1 MLNTENLTKM
11 RALIEELERNQD
23 QSISE
28 ALGTIEDYLPLSV
41 SVWRV
46 CCKDAVVFTKG
57 NGIINEHATS
67 LESLFTVIEGKQELL
82 EAHKKAFD
90 SKPCS
95 ILINENGRT
104 FSIKLMPEVDE
115 SKTKFVTGFA
125 IDVSDVVR
133 GLKGNDV

>member
-11 RALIEELERNQD
+11 RALIEDLERDQD
-23 QSISE
+23 QSIPE
-28 ALGTIEDYLPLSV
+28 ALCLIEDYLPLSA

-57 NGIINEHATS
+57 NGIIDEHATS
-67 LESLFTVIEGKQELL
+67 LESLFTVIEGKQEIL
-82 EAHKKAFD
+82 EAHRKAFD
-90 SKPCS
+90 SEPCS

-104 FSIKLMPEVDE
+104 FSIKLVPEADE
-115 SKTKFVTGFA
+115 SRTRFVTGFA

-133 GLKGNDV
+133 GLKGNGV